1 MRMESDEFDFMA
13 PTYVRGFL
21 KNYARFLHVDPDP
34 LLDEF
39 DRRFGTGR
47 VDTSEIIALTQRDR
61 TPRPP
66 RRDIPRW
73 AFVVAGVVTI
83 LVLLTLIGLAASP
96 DDERTPTDDPTSETS
111 PSPEDQAS
119 PSPEQSASPDETT
132 EASGNAAFA
141 DGIDVVIHAVRG
153 DCYLEVTVD
162 GKEEFIGT
170 LGQLQTQEYK
180 AQENIVITFGA
191 PANVDLTIEG
201 ENLGDP
207 SSPGQGTV
215 TVRLPKDYERL
226 KREAGQGEGGDG

>member
-21 KNYARFLHVDPDP
+21 KNYARFLHVDPEP
-34 LLDEF
+34 LLTEF

-47 VDTSEIIALTQRDR
+47 VDTSEIIALTNRDR

-73 AFVVAGVVTI
+73 VFIAAGVVT
-83 LVLLTLIGLAASP
+83 VLTILTLIGLASTP
-96 DDERTPTDDPTSETS
+96 DDQEPRDEPRSETS
-111 PSPEDQAS
+111 PTPERDDS
-119 PSPEQSASPDETT
+119 PSPEETAEPEETT
-132 EASGNAAFA
+132 EAAGNAAFA
-141 DGIDVVIHAVRG
+141 DGIDVLIHAARG

-162 GKEEFIGT
+162 GREQFIGT
-170 LGQLQTQEYK
+170 LEQLQTQEYK
-180 AQENIVITFGA
+180 ADENIVITFGA
-191 PANVDLTIEG
+191 PNNVDLTIEG

-207 SSPGQGTV
+207 SSPGEGTV

-226 KREAGQGEGGDG
+226 KKEAAQGEG